1 MTYRGKT
8 DEYLSIGTL
17 SGEELGGL
25 LEAVPSALL
34 VLWFTQDHN
43 YLRIDGE
50 NYCFNRNELICLTE
64 FHQIEEVDIKE
75 ARLIK
80 FNRSFYCIVDHDSEV
95 SCKGLLFFGSKQLPR
110 MDLPAEEIEIFE
122 TVYRMFSLEFEN
134 TDHLQGEMLQMMLK
148 RFLILCVRLYKKQCR
163 LQADGPKLDL
173 IREYNFL
180 VEKHYREKHSVAD
193 YAEMLNRSP
202 KTLANQFKKM
212 SDQSP
217 LEYIQN
223 RRMLEARRLLIR
235 GDLSVKEVA
244 FDLGFEDVQSFS
256 RFFKR
261 EEGLSPAAFVRLKGK
276 MVNSW
281 GKMA

>member
-1 MTYRGKT
+1 
-8 DEYLSIGTL
+8 
-17 SGEELGGL
+17 
-25 LEAVPSALL
+25 
-34 VLWFTQDHN
+34 
-43 YLRIDGE
+43 
-50 NYCFNRNELICLTE
+50 
-64 FHQIEEVDIKE
+64 
-75 ARLIK
+75 
-80 FNRSFYCIVDHDSEV
+80 
-95 SCKGLLFFGSKQLPR
+95 
-110 MDLPAEEIEIFE
+110 
-122 TVYRMFSLEFEN
+122 
-134 TDHLQGEMLQMMLK
+134 MMLK

-276 MVNSW
+276 MVNS
-281 GKMA
+281 